1 MAAIVCLSVQKEVSI
16 PHMKWYISL
25 IASVAD
31 VPVVASQFGMQVF
44 LFFIKFWLDPV
55 LESDLIA

>member
-1 MAAIVCLSVQKEVSI
+1 MQPLLFAWRFMAAIVCLSVQKEVSI

-44 LFFIKFWLDPV
+44 LFL
-55 LESDLIA
+55 